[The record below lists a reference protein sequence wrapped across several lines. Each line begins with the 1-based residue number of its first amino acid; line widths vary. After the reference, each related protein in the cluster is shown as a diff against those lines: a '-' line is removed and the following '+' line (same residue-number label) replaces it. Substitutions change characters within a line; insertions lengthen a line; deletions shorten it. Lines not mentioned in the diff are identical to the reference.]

1 MWNVFLTRTYGHK
14 ALFTIEETR
23 TILGCARQTVLQRI
37 GSRQLDIRYIGS
49 SRRVTRASLIEY
61 LCMGTRKG
69 RRNKGKKRKGD
80 TMNFARLLFEGKDV
94 TCAEIAAEIV
104 TLEKALPELEANARK
119 TTDAAKRLRQR
130 KLGGKSVKTE
140 EIKETEA
147 EASEA
152 TKDFETAQATLGELN
167 AYLLERAEIEREAR
181 IEELNK
187 LRTAKLQ
194 EHRTRRDELLKEFAP
209 FFIKWHEAMG
219 GHRGAYRF
227 ELDCTAGADPKDRSV
242 FRAEIERLYGEELK
256 ASQGLR
262 GEAYEAIRKA
272 QKLMSGKR
280 EAVAEQILKEARQA
294 AQKQEVEKKKAKKE
308 KATEASGESE

>member
-1 MWNVFLTRTYGHK
+1 
-14 ALFTIEETR
+14 
-23 TILGCARQTVLQRI
+23 
-37 GSRQLDIRYIGS
+37 
-49 SRRVTRASLIEY
+49 
-61 LCMGTRKG
+61 
-69 RRNKGKKRKGD
+69 
-80 TMNFARLLFEGKDV
+80 MNFARLLFEGKDV